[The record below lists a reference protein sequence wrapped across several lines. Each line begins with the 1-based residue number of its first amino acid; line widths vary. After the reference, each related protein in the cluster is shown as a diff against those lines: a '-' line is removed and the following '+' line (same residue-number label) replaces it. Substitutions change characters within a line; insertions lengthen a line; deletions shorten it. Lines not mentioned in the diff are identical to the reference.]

1 MAKKHQKHSAAHAW
15 AACWKTTVHDYGPQD
30 MLPKDVP
37 FILENNLENNSDCGY
52 VGGVSIQACV
62 LDMES
67 ELVESSEADTES
79 LCELDG
85 DELEGN
91 LRELQEKEEK
101 GSWDGVFNAR
111 KTSEEW
117 QKVERNRNLGYNG
130 LSHRSQRR
138 QAKAAWDGKA
148 LHDKSKQS

>member
-1 MAKKHQKHSAAHAW
+1 MVKKHQKHSAARAW

-30 MLPKDVP
+30 MLSEDIP
-37 FILENNLENNSDCGY
+37 FILENNLENNLDCGY

-67 ELVESSEADTES
+67 KLVESSEADTES

-91 LRELQEKEEK
+91 L
-101 GSWDGVFNAR
+101 
-111 KTSEEW
+111 
-117 QKVERNRNLGYNG
+117 
-130 LSHRSQRR
+130 
-138 QAKAAWDGKA
+138 
-148 LHDKSKQS
+148 

>member
-1 MAKKHQKHSAAHAW
+1 
-15 AACWKTTVHDYGPQD
+15 
-30 MLPKDVP
+30 
-37 FILENNLENNSDCGY
+37 
-52 VGGVSIQACV
+52 
-62 LDMES
+62 ME
-67 ELVESSEADTES
+67 LSEADTES

-91 LRELQEKEEK
+91 LRELREKEEK

-117 QKVERNRNLGYNG
+117 RKVERNWNLGYNG
-130 LSHRSQRR
+130 LSRQSQRH

-148 LHDKSKQS
+148 LHDKSKQL